1 MKWLTFE
8 YIVRNFT
15 RLLGFVLQLVL
26 LTNPTITKAEISPV
40 TLLSLCSE
48 LQINMG
54 ILPPDLHTH
63 IVYHPP
69 SILDHIEGYLDNLE
83 RGIHSV
89 SINDDI
95 DRGKNLYKKHRGL
108 PGLAADE
115 ARASSSEQFKSLIEP
130 NNERA
135 IELYCNVTSKQKACS
150 ISDVSAINF
159 NCAKALVEVHFEQ
172 CLKKTE
178 LTPDWIIP
186 CTAADVF
193 SEGSDHHRNE
203 KILRS
208 AHKAWRSEKKQQA
221 IQRNRDKI
229 NQERRQLEKWKERR
243 NKKEVEE

>member
-15 RLLGFVLQLVL
+15 RLLGFVLQSVL
-26 LTNPTITKAEISPV
+26 LTNPIITKAEISSV

-83 RGIHSV
+83 QGIHSV

-108 PGLAADE
+108 PGLAADK
-115 ARASSSEQFKSLIEP
+115 ARASSSEQFKLLIEP
-130 NNERA
+130 NDEKA
-135 IELYCNVTSKQKACS
+135 IELYCNVTSKQKKCS
-150 ISDVSAINF
+150 ISDVSEINF

-172 CLKKTE
+172 CLKKIE
-178 LTPDWIIP
+178 LTSDSIIP
-186 CTAADVF
+186 CTAPGVF
-193 SEGSDHHRNE
+193 SEGSAHHRNE

-208 AHKAWRSEKKQQA
+208 AYKAWRSEKRKQE
-221 IQRNRDKI
+221 IQRLRDKI
-229 NQERRQLEKWKERR
+229 NKERRQIEKQKERR
-243 NKKEVEE
+243 NIKEVEE